1 MTERPRRTNAGCKM
15 QQALMDFDSS
25 EEEEIEEPLLFDPGP
40 EIDPV
45 EEAILSDSED
55 EASDEPIPLFEPE
68 NVIRE
73 EIEYQEFV
81 HDQMDIDYLGNGIYG
96 DENLPHENERLFFN
110 FDAPVRVPEVSNTMI
125 IYFRW
130 TNLLKHNLN
139 KSEPVILFNF
149 SLYISISFY
158 QQNSISKTFTFSI
171 ARVRIPLMFS
181 K

>member
-1 MTERPRRTNAGCKM
+1 MIDRLRRSNAGCKM

-81 HDQMDIDYLGNGIYG
+81 HDQMDI
-96 DENLPHENERLFFN
+96 ELFEKKDSTD
-110 FDAPVRVPEVSNTMI
+110 FDVNCQFDS
-125 IYFRW
+125 
-130 TNLLKHNLN
+130 
-139 KSEPVILFNF
+139 
-149 SLYISISFY
+149 
-158 QQNSISKTFTFSI
+158 
-171 ARVRIPLMFS
+171 
-181 K
+181 